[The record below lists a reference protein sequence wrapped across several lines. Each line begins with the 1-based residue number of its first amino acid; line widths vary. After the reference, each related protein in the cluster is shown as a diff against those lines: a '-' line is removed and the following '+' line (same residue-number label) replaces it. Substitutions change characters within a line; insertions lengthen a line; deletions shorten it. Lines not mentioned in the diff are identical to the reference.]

1 MKKFIEDLRSELKNK
16 KMSSSTI
23 DDIIKDHE
31 EMIAAAKEEGMSEAE
46 IIKKFGDPKKLAEEL
61 AYDMTDSET
70 ETENEFE
77 KEEASPNETGF
88 VLYQSYLPEE
98 DFVKFLFN
106 LVSDDMTV
114 KPSED
119 QYIKVYYKKIRN
131 ISKYE
136 IEFKHQELT
145 IKAPKYVGFVLNLS
159 RGDGSFLV
167 EIPKHL
173 TVSNYKQSSVNADI
187 TLQDQNIKI
196 FDLNSTNGD
205 IIVKSSKLGQT
216 KWNTVNGDVNISE
229 STIDEVIATHVS
241 GDLLV
246 KDTVILHDLKI
257 HTVSGDI
264 KVENSVCNHL
274 DLSTVSGDVH
284 GKEFYPRSVELRSVS
299 GDIRIKNHEN
309 KPIEIIRKKSLS
321 GTIVIE
327 HD

>member
-1 MKKFIEDLRSELKNK
+1 MKKFIEDLRQELKKRHMASN
-16 KMSSSTI
+16 TI
-23 DDIIKDHE
+23 EDIIKDHE

-61 AYDMTDSET
+61 ASDMTESDLDTDFDE
-70 ETENEFE
+70 E
-77 KEEASPNETGF
+77 KEEEPASHDDF
-88 VLYQSYLPEE
+88 ILYQSYVPEE

-114 KPSED
+114 KVSDDES
-119 QYIKVYYKKIRN
+119 IKVYYKKIKN

-136 IEFKHQELT
+136 IDFKHQELT
-145 IKAPKYVGFVLNLS
+145 IKAPKYVGFVFNLS
-159 RGDGSFLV
+159 RGDGAFLV
-167 EIPKHL
+167 EIPKRL
-173 TVSNYKQSSVNADI
+173 TISNYKQSSVNADI
-187 TLQDQNIKI
+187 TLNDQNVKI

-205 IIVKSSKLGQT
+205 ITVARCKLGQT

-241 GDLLV
+241 GDLEI
-246 KDTVILHDLKI
+246 KDTVILHDLKLN
-257 HTVSGDI
+257 TVSGDV

-274 DLSTVSGDVH
+274 DISTVSGDVH

>member
-70 ETENEFE
+70 ETESEFE
-77 KEEASPNETGF
+77 KEEASANETGF

-187 TLQDQNIKI
+187 TLNDQNIKI

-205 IIVKSSKLGQT
+205 ITVKSSKLGQT

>member
-1 MKKFIEDLRSELKNK
+1 MASNAIE
-16 KMSSSTI
+16 
-23 DDIIKDHE
+23 DIIKDHE
-31 EMIAAAKEEGMSEAE
+31 EMIAAAKEEGMSEAD

-61 AYDMTDSET
+61 ALDMTDSET
-70 ETENEFE
+70 ETETES
-77 KEEASPNETGF
+77 ASENVESADESGF

-98 DFVKFLFN
+98 DFVKFQFN

-119 QYIKVYYKKIRN
+119 QHIKVYYKKIKN
-131 ISKYE
+131 INKYE

-145 IKAPKYVGFVLNLS
+145 IKAPKYVGFVFNLS
-159 RGDGSFLV
+159 RGDGAFLV
-167 EIPKHL
+167 EIPNHL
-173 TVSNYKQSSVNADI
+173 TISNYKQSSVNADI
-187 TLQDQNIKI
+187 TLHNQNIKI

-205 IIVKSSKLGQT
+205 ITVKESKLGQT

-229 STIDEVIATHVS
+229 STIDDVIATHVS

-257 HTVSGDI
+257 NTVSGDI